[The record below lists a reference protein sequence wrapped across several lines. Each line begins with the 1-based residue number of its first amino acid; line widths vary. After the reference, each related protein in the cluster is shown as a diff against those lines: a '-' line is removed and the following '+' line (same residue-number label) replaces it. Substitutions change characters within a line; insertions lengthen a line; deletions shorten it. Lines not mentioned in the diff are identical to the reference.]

1 VAENTYRTMTVSVGI
16 AELIREGELDLE
28 AVMSMDLPA
37 LRGFENEALREQY
50 RLLNE
55 RLGAPR

>member
-1 VAENTYRTMTVSVGI
+1 
-16 AELIREGELDLE
+16 
-28 AVMSMDLPA
+28 MDLPA